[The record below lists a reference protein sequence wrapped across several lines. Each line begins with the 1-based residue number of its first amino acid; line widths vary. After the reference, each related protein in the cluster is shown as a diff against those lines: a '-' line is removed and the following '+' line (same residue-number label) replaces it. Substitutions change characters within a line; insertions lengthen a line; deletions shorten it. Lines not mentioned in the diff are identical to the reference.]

1 MKYKSSE
8 LNSLRRIEMRYKAG
22 VKSLSGRTIIA
33 VLSTTV
39 LLLTACGQKDKAEV
53 SADSVTVK
61 IGNVAPLTGPNAH
74 LGKDNEN
81 GARLAV
87 EEINKQG
94 LVINGKK
101 ITLEFIGEDDA
112 SDPKQGTQVAQKL
125 VDQKVVAVVGHLNS
139 GVSIPASKIY
149 SEAGIAQIS
158 PSSTNPE
165 YTKQGFKTTFR
176 LVGTD
181 AQQGPVLAKYA
192 LEKLNAKSIAIV
204 DDSTQY
210 GKGLADEFEKTI
222 IAAGGKIVLHEATN
236 DKATDFKAILTI
248 IKAKKPDVI
257 LYGGMDAT
265 GGPFAKQAK
274 ELGITAKIIGG
285 DGICSPTLAQ
295 LAGDAVGNVICST
308 VGVPKESLA
317 NGEAFL
323 KNYQERFKS
332 QVEIYSPMAYDAVMI
347 IVDAM
352 KRANATDAAA
362 ILGALSTTNYAGISG
377 QIAFDAKGDLKESVI
392 TLNQYKDGK
401 VVTLEVMKM

>member
-1 MKYKSSE
+1 MSASLKVKMFQCSALVLAAMLVVSCGKKETAEKSS
-8 LNSLRRIEMRYKAG
+8 
-22 VKSLSGRTIIA
+22 
-33 VLSTTV
+33 
-39 LLLTACGQKDKAEV
+39 
-53 SADSVTVK
+53 DSVVIK

-87 EEINKQG
+87 EEVNAQG

-101 ITLEFIGEDDA
+101 VTLEFVGEDDA

-165 YTKQGFKTTFR
+165 YTNQGFKTTYR

-181 AQQGPVLAKYA
+181 AQQGPVLAKYT
-192 LEKLNAKSIAIV
+192 LEKLKAKNIAIV

-222 IAAGGKIVLHEATN
+222 LASGSKVVIHEATN
-236 DKATDFKAILTI
+236 DKATDFKAILTN
-248 IKAKKPDVI
+248 IKSKKPDVI

-295 LAGDAVGNVICST
+295 LAGDAAENVICST

-317 NGEAFL
+317 NGEAFI
-323 KNYQERFKS
+323 KKYEERFKS
-332 QVEIYSPMAYDAVMI
+332 QVEIYSPMAYDAVMV

-352 KRANATDAAA
+352 KRSNSTEASA
-362 ILGALSTTNYAGISG
+362 ILGALPTTDFNGLSG
-377 QIAFDAKGDLKESVI
+377 HITFDAKGDLKESVI

-401 VVTLEVMKM
+401 VVTLEVVKQ

>member
-1 MKYKSSE
+1 MSASLKVKMFQCSALVLAAMLVASCGKKETAEKSSD
-8 LNSLRRIEMRYKAG
+8 
-22 VKSLSGRTIIA
+22 
-33 VLSTTV
+33 TV
-39 LLLTACGQKDKAEV
+39 V
-53 SADSVTVK
+53 IK

-87 EEINKQG
+87 EEVNTQG

-101 ITLEFIGEDDA
+101 VTLEFIGEDDA

-165 YTKQGFKTTFR
+165 YTNQGFKTTYR
-176 LVGTD
+176 LVGT
-181 AQQGPVLAKYA
+181 K
-192 LEKLNAKSIAIV
+192 NIAIV

-222 IAAGGKIVLHEATN
+222 LASGSKVVIHEATN
-236 DKATDFKAILTI
+236 DKATDFKAILTN
-248 IKAKKPDVI
+248 IKSKKPDVI

-295 LAGDAVGNVICST
+295 LAGDAAENVICST

-317 NGEAFL
+317 NGEAFI
-323 KNYQERFKS
+323 KKYEERFKS
-332 QVEIYSPMAYDAVMI
+332 QVEIYSPMAYDAVMV

-352 KRANATDAAA
+352 KRSNSSEASA
-362 ILGALSTTNYAGISG
+362 ILGALPTTDYNGLSG
-377 QIAFDAKGDLKESVI
+377 HITFDAKGDLKESVI

-401 VVTLEVMKM
+401 VVTLEVVKQ

>member
-1 MKYKSSE
+1 MNMFYKTNKNI
-8 LNSLRRIEMRYKAG
+8 LDLTKLVG
-22 VKSLSGRTIIA
+22 VVSLSALMLVSCGKKE
-33 VLSTTV
+33 ST
-39 LLLTACGQKDKAEV
+39 
-53 SADSVTVK
+53 SASSDSIVVK
-61 IGNVAPLTGPNAH
+61 IGNVAPVTGPNAH

-81 GARLAV
+81 GARLAI
-87 EEINKQG
+87 EEVNKQG

-101 ITLEFIGEDDA
+101 VTLEFLAEDDA

-181 AQQGPVLAKYA
+181 AQQGPVLAKYT
-192 LEKLNAKSIAIV
+192 LEKLNGKNIAIV

-222 IAAGGKIVLHEATN
+222 LAAGGKIVIHEATN
-236 DKATDFKAILTI
+236 DKATDFKAILTN
-248 IKAKKPDVI
+248 IKSKKPDVI

-265 GGPFAKQAK
+265 GGPFAKQAM

-295 LAGDAVGNVICST
+295 LAGAAAVNVICST
-308 VGVPKESLA
+308 VGVPKESLS

-352 KRANATDAAA
+352 KRANATDAAS
-362 ILGALSTTNYAGISG
+362 ILGALPATNYAGLSG

-401 VVTLEVMKM
+401 VVTLEIVKM

>member
-1 MKYKSSE
+1 MGMNLKNNCSYAIR
-8 LNSLRRIEMRYKAG
+8 LPMMLG
-22 VKSLSGRTIIA
+22 GLC
-33 VLSTTV
+33 L
-39 LLLTACGQKDKAEV
+39 V
-53 SADSVTVK
+53 SAALISCGKQEKAQTSSDAVTVK

-94 LVINGKK
+94 LVINSKK
-101 ITLEFIGEDDA
+101 VTLEFVGEDDA
-112 SDPKQGTQVAQKL
+112 SDPRLGTQVAQKL

-149 SEAGIAQIS
+149 SDAGIVQIS
-158 PSSTNPE
+158 PSSTNPT
-165 YTKQGFKTTFR
+165 YTQQGFKTTFR

-181 AQQGPVLAKYA
+181 AQQGPVLAKYT
-192 LEKLNAKSIAIV
+192 LDKLKAKNIAIV

-222 IAAGGKIVLHEATN
+222 IAAGGKIAIHEATN
-236 DKATDFKAILTI
+236 DKATDFKAILTN
-248 IKAKKPDVI
+248 IKSKKPDVI

-265 GGPFAKQAK
+265 GGLFAKQAK
-274 ELGITAKIIGG
+274 ELGITVKIIGG

-295 LAGDAVGNVICST
+295 LAGDAIGNIICST
-308 VGVPKESLA
+308 VGVPKESLS

-323 KNYQERFKS
+323 KNYQERFKV
-332 QVEIYSPMAYDAVMI
+332 QVEIYSPMAYDAVMV

-352 KRANATDAAA
+352 KRANSVEAVA
-362 ILGALSTTNYAGISG
+362 ILGAVATTNYSGLSG

-392 TLNQYKDGK
+392 TLNHYVDGK
-401 VVTLEVMKM
+401 VTTLEVVKM

>member
-1 MKYKSSE
+1 MLFSQPRA
-8 LNSLRRIEMRYKAG
+8 SLFLRTA
-22 VKSLSGRTIIA
+22 TIIIFG
-33 VLSTTV
+33 VS
-39 LLLTACGQKDKAEV
+39 LLAACGKKEV
-53 SADSVTVK
+53 AKTESDSLIVK

-81 GARLAV
+81 GARLAL
-87 EEINKQG
+87 EEVNQQG
-94 LVINGKK
+94 LMINGKK
-101 ITLEFIGEDDA
+101 ITLEFVGEDDA

-125 VDQKVVAVVGHLNS
+125 VDQKVVAIVGHLNS
-139 GVSIPASKIY
+139 GVSIPAAKIY
-149 SEAGIAQIS
+149 SDAGIVQIS

-165 YTKQGFKTTFR
+165 YTNQGFKTTYR

-181 AQQGPVLAKYA
+181 AQQGPVLARFA
-192 LEKLNAKSIAIV
+192 IDKLKAKNIAIV

-222 IAAGGKIVLHEATN
+222 IASGGKIVVHEATN
-236 DKATDFKAILTI
+236 DKATDFKAILTN
-248 IKAKKPDVI
+248 IKSKKPDII

-274 ELGITAKIIGG
+274 ELGINVKIIGG

-295 LAGDAVGNVICST
+295 LAGDAAVNVICST

-317 NGEAFL
+317 NGETFL
-323 KNYQERFKS
+323 KNYQKRFNAEV
-332 QVEIYSPMAYDAVMI
+332 QIYSPMAYDAVMV

-352 KRANATDAAA
+352 KRANSTEAAA
-362 ILGALSTTNYAGISG
+362 ILSVMPATNYAGLSG

-401 VVTLEVMKM
+401 IVTLEVVKMQ

>member
-1 MKYKSSE
+1 MSASLKVKMFQCSALVLAAMLVASCGKKETAEKSSD
-8 LNSLRRIEMRYKAG
+8 
-22 VKSLSGRTIIA
+22 
-33 VLSTTV
+33 TV
-39 LLLTACGQKDKAEV
+39 V
-53 SADSVTVK
+53 IK

-87 EEINKQG
+87 EEVNTQG

-101 ITLEFIGEDDA
+101 VTLEFIGEDDA

-165 YTKQGFKTTFR
+165 YTNQGFKTTYR

-181 AQQGPVLAKYA
+181 AQQGPVLAKYT
-192 LEKLNAKSIAIV
+192 LEKLKAKNIAIV

-222 IAAGGKIVLHEATN
+222 LASGSKVVIHEATN
-236 DKATDFKAILTI
+236 DKATDFKAILTN
-248 IKAKKPDVI
+248 IKSKKPDVI

-285 DGICSPTLAQ
+285 DGMCSPTLAQ
-295 LAGDAVGNVICST
+295 LAGDAAENVICST

-317 NGEAFL
+317 NGEAFI
-323 KNYQERFKS
+323 KKYEERFKS
-332 QVEIYSPMAYDAVMI
+332 QVEIYSPMAYDAVMV

-352 KRANATDAAA
+352 KRSNSSEASA
-362 ILGALSTTNYAGISG
+362 ILGALPTTDYNGLSG
-377 QIAFDAKGDLKESVI
+377 HITFDAKGDLKESVI

-401 VVTLEVMKM
+401 VVTLEVVKQ

>member
-1 MKYKSSE
+1 MFFT
-8 LNSLRRIEMRYKAG
+8 LNGKVAQ
-22 VKSLSGRTIIA
+22 IA
-33 VLSTTV
+33 TFTLATT
-39 LLLTACGQKDKAEV
+39 LLVSCGKKETADKPA
-53 SADSVTVK
+53 ADKGSDTLVVK

-87 EEINKQG
+87 EEINAEG

-101 ITLEFIGEDDA
+101 ITLEFLGEDDA

-158 PSSTNPE
+158 PSSTNPD
-165 YTKQGFKTTFR
+165 YTNQGFKTTFR

-181 AQQGPVLAKYA
+181 AQQGPVLAKYTVD
-192 LEKLNAKSIAIV
+192 KLKAKNIAIV

-210 GKGLADEFEKTI
+210 GKGLADQFEKT
-222 IAAGGKIVLHEATN
+222 AVASGAKVVLHEATN
-236 DKATDFKAILTI
+236 DKATDFKAILTN
-248 IKAKKPDVI
+248 IKSKKPDVI

-295 LAGDAVGNVICST
+295 LAGDAAQNVICST
-308 VGVPKESLA
+308 VGVPKESLT
-317 NGEAFL
+317 NGEAFM
-323 KNYQERFKS
+323 KKYEERFKS
-332 QVEIYSPMAYDAVMI
+332 KVEIYSPMAYDAVKV

-352 KRANATDAAA
+352 KRANSTEASA
-362 ILGALSTTNYAGISG
+362 ILGALPATDINGLSGRIS
-377 QIAFDAKGDLKESVI
+377 FDAKGDLKESVI

-401 VVTLEVMKM
+401 VVTLEVMKQ

>member
-1 MKYKSSE
+1 MHHLNEPTRRVSMKLFNQEKI
-8 LNSLRRIEMRYKAG
+8 SLLLKTT
-22 VKSLSGRTIIA
+22 SIIA
-33 VLSTTV
+33 LSAAMLV
-39 LLLTACGQKDKAEV
+39 ACGKKESAK
-53 SADSVTVK
+53 ADSDTLTVK

-101 ITLEFIGEDDA
+101 ITLEFVGEDDA

-125 VDQKVVAVVGHLNS
+125 VDQKVVAIVGHLNS

-149 SEAGIAQIS
+149 SEAGIVQLS

-165 YTKQGFKTTFR
+165 YTNQGFKTTYR

-181 AQQGPVLAKYA
+181 AQQGPVLARFA
-192 LEKLNAKSIAIV
+192 IDKLKAKNIAIV

-210 GKGLADEFEKTI
+210 GKGLADEFEKTV
-222 IAAGGKIVLHEATN
+222 IALGGKIVVHEATN
-236 DKATDFKAILTI
+236 DKATDFKAILTK
-248 IKAKKPDVI
+248 IKSKKPDII

-274 ELGITAKIIGG
+274 ELGISAKIIGG

-295 LAGDAVGNVICST
+295 LAGDAVESVICST
-308 VGVPKESLA
+308 VGVPKESLM
-317 NGEAFL
+317 NGETFL
-323 KNYQERFKS
+323 KNYQARFNAEV
-332 QVEIYSPMAYDAVMI
+332 QIYSPMAYDAVMV

-352 KRANATDAAA
+352 KRANSADAAA
-362 ILGALSTTNYAGISG
+362 ILAVMPATNYAGLSG

-401 VVTLEVMKM
+401 VVTLEVVKMQ